1 MFPSINPVKKLQR
14 DLADEMDGQDSNLAV
29 AGPQPATGISEL
41 LKSFGSSID
50 DPLPVPLRTRPGD
63 WSGLID
69 RIRETARHVRDV
81 EAQARQRDVQMDD
94 LIQQVRGD
102 MAEAEARVRSAEA
115 RSVAL
120 EAQAMEMIR
129 AAEARAAAAEERARV
144 AEEWL
149 MRIQEIIQSEF
160 SGANGAAG

>member
-14 DLADEMDGQDSNLAV
+14 DLADEMDGQETSTA
-29 AGPQPATGISEL
+29 APGPQPVTGISEL
-41 LKSFGSSID
+41 LKSFGTSID
-50 DPLPVPLRTRPGD
+50 DPFPAPLRTRAGD

-69 RIRETARHVRDV
+69 RIRETAQHVRDV
-81 EAQARQRDVQMDD
+81 EAHARQRDDQMDD
-94 LIQQVRGD
+94 LVQKVRGD

-115 RSVAL
+115 HSAAV
-120 EAQAMEMIR
+120 EVQAMEMIQ
-129 AAEARAAAAEERARV
+129 AAEARAAAAEERARI

-149 MRIQEIIQSEF
+149 VRIQEIIQSEF